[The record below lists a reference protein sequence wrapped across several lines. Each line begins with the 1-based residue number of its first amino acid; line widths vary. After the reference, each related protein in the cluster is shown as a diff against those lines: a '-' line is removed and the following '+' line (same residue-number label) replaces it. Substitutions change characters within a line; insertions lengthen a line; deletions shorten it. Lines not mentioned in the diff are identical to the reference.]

1 LVQLTRGASTEG
13 KLGAGISQV
22 MLGVMLPAL
31 WLPFCAAIY
40 APTYAF
46 AQRGHI
52 KPIAM
57 ATDVVSIGTFI
68 WAMALAIPAGLF
80 LQRRRL
86 SPLFATGVGIAVSV
100 VAFYLLLIFF
110 WSVADSSLFGVLLVD
125 PFGRIPLARLIAP
138 FVVGGLAALALLV
151 AANRSRN

>member
-1 LVQLTRGASTEG
+1 
-13 KLGAGISQV
+13 

-46 AQRGHI
+46 AERGHI

-57 ATDVVSIGTFI
+57 ATDIVSIGTFV

-80 LQRRRL
+80 LQRRSV
-86 SPLFATGVGIAVSV
+86 SPIFALGAGIVVSV
-100 VAFYLLLIFF
+100 VAFYLLLFF
-110 WSVADSSLFGVLLVD
+110 FSMVDGSSLFGVPLVD
-125 PFGRIPLARLIAP
+125 PFVRIPFARLIAP
-138 FVVGGLAALALLV
+138 LVVAGLTGLALLV
-151 AANRSRN
+151 AANRSRG